1 MHLILLLAAKMFTLN
16 VQILIDFKQT
26 GAHFNQNHENYIHQS
41 LLKLQSEGRPT
52 IFILIS
58 TTLH

>member
-26 GAHFNQNHENYIHQS
+26 GAHFNQNHMKIIY
-41 LLKLQSEGRPT
+41 LKAC
-52 IFILIS
+52 
-58 TTLH
+58 